1 GKENSVFFGIVS
13 ALKSASWLLT
23 GLLAYHGSIRAEKAV
38 IRCQHAPVLPENS
51 KHASG
56 EFLF

>member
-1 GKENSVFFGIVS
+1 VFFGIVS